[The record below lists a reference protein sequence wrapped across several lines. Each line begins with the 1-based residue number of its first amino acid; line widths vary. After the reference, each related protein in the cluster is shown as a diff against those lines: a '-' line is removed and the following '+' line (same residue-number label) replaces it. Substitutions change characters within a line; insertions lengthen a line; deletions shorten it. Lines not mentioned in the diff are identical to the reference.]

1 MLPDDL
7 LNDRLASACSDH
19 VDLQSNGLQSIGIE
33 SDALKQP
40 DLQHHASAN
49 KALDQQCPANFIED
63 ALLRLEAIIF
73 ASEAPVTILQL
84 KQAFDSE
91 VGTAQLRHWLEL
103 LATRQNNRAI
113 ELIETAQGYRFQVRE
128 QYSSV
133 LTQLWP
139 QRPLKLSAA
148 LLETLAIIAYHQPV
162 TRADIEQIRGV
173 SVNSQIL
180 KTLFDRQWIAESGYR
195 QLPGRPALLVTTK
208 QFLNSFGLV
217 SLHALPLL
225 DIKEELES
233 ASDAMSL

>member
-19 VDLQSNGLQSIGIE
+19 VDLQSSGL
-33 SDALKQP
+33 KKP

-49 KALDQQCPANFIED
+49 KALDQHCPANFIED

-91 VGTAQLRHWLEL
+91 VSTAQLRHWLEL